1 MILKSLNLAGLK
13 SIRDMQLELKALN
26 VLIGANGAGKSNLI
40 SFFRLL
46 NCMMNGNLQGYVGLQ
61 GGADSLLHYG
71 SKQTPR
77 IKAELTFKTTAGL
90 HSYEF
95 QLSAAV
101 NDTLI
106 FTEEFVGLSKANN
119 KEKLHKVSLDAG
131 HKESEL
137 LSYEGLLQ
145 WSHNKL
151 PQGKAPIHAILESWR
166 VYHFH
171 DTSAEAKVKKQGYV
185 EDNQYLRDD
194 AGNLAAFLYA
204 MKQTHLKHYRRIIQV
219 LQQVAPF
226 FGDFVLEPSRL
237 NSNYITLNWKER
249 DTGKD
254 TIFGPHQLSDGT
266 LRMAALVTLLL
277 QPQLPELIVVDEP
290 ELGLHPYALGVLAS
304 LLQSVSQK
312 TQLLVSTQS
321 AALLNYLEPQDV
333 IVVEREKG
341 QSVFR
346 RLDEQDLIQWLEEY
360 SLGELWDKN
369 VFGGRPAR

>member
-1 MILKSLNLAGLK
+1 MMLQSLHLEGLK
-13 SIRDMQLELKALN
+13 SIKEMQLELKALN

-46 NCMMNGNLQGYVGLQ
+46 NYMMSGNLQGYVGLQ

-71 SKQTPR
+71 SKETTQM
-77 IKAELTFKTTAGL
+77 KAELLFNTNSGSNRYK
-90 HSYEF
+90 F
-95 QLSAAV
+95 QLTAAA
-101 NDTLI
+101 NDILI
-106 FTEEFVGLSKANN
+106 FTDEAISFTAKNSIHEAPLR
-119 KEKLHKVSLDAG
+119 SLGAG
-131 HKESEL
+131 HKETALSQGDEL
-137 LSYEGLLQ
+137 GK
-145 WSHNKL
+145 SHAKTAKVIRHL
-151 PQGKAPIHAILESWR
+151 MESWR

-171 DTSAEAKVKKQGYV
+171 DTSSEAKIKKQGYV
-185 EDNQYLRDD
+185 EDNRYLRDD

-204 MKQTHLKHYRRIIQV
+204 MKQTQPKYYGRIIQV

-237 NSNYITLNWKER
+237 NSQYITLNWKER
-249 DTGKD
+249 DTVKD
-254 TIFGPHQLSDGT
+254 ATFGPHQLSDGT

-277 QPQLPELIVVDEP
+277 QPQLPELIIVDEP

-333 IVVEREKG
+333 IVVDRENG

-346 RLDEQDLIQWLEEY
+346 RLDEQSLVQWLEEY